1 MKLNR
6 ITGPVFA
13 VITIAALGFGC
24 SARSYDSVLTVDGT
38 AVPPALYQL
47 CQLQSFLTAAQT
59 VGSSTP
65 AAVLSATIENTAGAD
80 WVHSQTVEALREFQY
95 NNTEF
100 DRQKLSF
107 TSDELTNFES
117 NVKSS
122 WTPYA
127 TLYQNNGID
136 YDTFYQYNLSLYK
149 AQKLFESL
157 YAGVTDD
164 TLKQYFETNYLHIE
178 CVLLPRVD
186 STGTALADEKL
197 QQIQQI
203 GDDALAELQLSSAA
217 APFTTVALQAVSD
230 AYPIA
235 GFSAPAADSAS
246 SYIQTPYLL
255 IGDTADGFD
264 GALTSAAQQVE
275 IGAYGLYRDE
285 QSLILFH
292 RLPNYET
299 DAQFASLRS
308 ALLKKMWG
316 DEFTKNCKAVWDA
329 YTVEEDSS
337 AVSYYSPKKITF
349 ASAATAAPSSP
360 GAGSNS

>member
-13 VITIAALGFGC
+13 VVAIAALGFGC

-65 AAVLSATIENTAGAD
+65 AAVLSATIENTTGAD

-100 DRQKLSF
+100 DHQQLSF
-107 TSDELTNFES
+107 TSDELTNFEA
-117 NVKSS
+117 NVKNS
-122 WTPYA
+122 WAPYA

-136 YDTFYQYNLSLYK
+136 YDTFYQYNLSIYK
-149 AQKLFESL
+149 AQKLFEFS
-157 YAGVTDD
+157 YADVPDD

-186 STGTALADEKL
+186 ATGTALPDEKL

-203 GDDALAELQLSSAA
+203 GDDALAELQLSSAVS
-217 APFTTVALQAVSD
+217 PFNTVALQAVSD

-235 GFSAPAADSAS
+235 GFSAPSADSAD

-255 IGDTADGFD
+255 IGDTADGFG
-264 GALTSAAQQVE
+264 GALTGAAQQVE
-275 IGAYGLYRDE
+275 IGMYGLYRDE

-292 RLPNYET
+292 RLPNYKT

-329 YTVEEDSS
+329 YTVEEDAS

-349 ASAATAAPSSP
+349 ASAATEAPSS
-360 GAGSNS
+360 AAASSNP

>member
-13 VITIAALGFGC
+13 VVAIAALGFGC

-47 CQLQSFLTAAQT
+47 CQLQGFLSAAQT

-65 AAVLSATIENTAGAD
+65 ATVLSATIADTTGAD

-95 NNTEF
+95 YTTEF

-107 TSDELTNFES
+107 TDEELSAFES
-117 NVKSS
+117 KVKSS
-122 WTPYA
+122 WAPYA
-127 TLYQNNGID
+127 ALYQNNGID
-136 YDTFYQYNLSLYK
+136 YDSFYQYNLSIYK
-149 AQKLFESL
+149 AQKLFEFS
-157 YAGVTDD
+157 YADVPDD
-164 TLKQYFETNYLHIE
+164 TLKQYLEQNYLHIE

-186 STGTALADEKL
+186 SSGTALADEKL

-203 GDDALAELQLSSAA
+203 GNDALAKLQLSSTAS
-217 APFTTVALQAVSD
+217 PFSTLALQAVSD

-235 GFSAPAADSAS
+235 GFSAPSADSAG

-255 IGDTADGFD
+255 IGDKSDGFG

-275 IGAYGLYRDE
+275 LGAYGLYRDE

-299 DAQFASLRS
+299 DAQFAALRS
-308 ALLKKMWG
+308 ALLKQMWG
-316 DEFTKNCKAVWDA
+316 DEFTKTSKAVWDT
-329 YTVEEDSS
+329 YTVEENSS

-349 ASAATAAPSSP
+349 ASAATAAPSSSAASGNP
-360 GAGSNS
+360 